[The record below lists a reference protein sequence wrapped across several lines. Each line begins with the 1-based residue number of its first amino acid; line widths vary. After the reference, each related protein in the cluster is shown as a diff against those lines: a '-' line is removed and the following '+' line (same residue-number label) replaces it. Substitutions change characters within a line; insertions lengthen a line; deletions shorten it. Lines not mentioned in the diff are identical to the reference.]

1 MFLFEHFPVC
11 TRITGQGDRGQG
23 GGGGEE
29 GGNRGRRAHRGEVR
43 EAREGVTRGREVEA
57 GYGQISRGNTI
68 KTIFIY
74 IFGEILP
81 IPDVLVSV
89 GLLYS
94 LVLGSPVLEPD
105 LDLRL

>member
-11 TRITGQGDRGQG
+11 TRITGQGGGQG

-29 GGNRGRRAHRGEVR
+29 GGNRGGRAHRGEVR

-68 KTIFIY
+68 CIDIFY
-74 IFGEILP
+74 EILP

-89 GLLYS
+89 GLFYS